1 MEVFVGLL
9 LALWVLPWLAMLVIE
24 DREVSYR
31 VAQSIRVVTVIILLA
46 AWALTCECVPFWDEP
61 LP

>member
-24 DREVSYR
+24 DRETSYR

-46 AWALTCECVPFWDEP
+46 AWALICECVPFWDEP

>member
-1 MEVFVGLL
+1 
-9 LALWVLPWLAMLVIE
+9 MLVIE
-24 DREVSYR
+24 DRETSYR

-46 AWALTCECVPFWDEP
+46 AWALICECVPFWDEP